1 MESTLGEIDSG
12 GRRRCRNRETVTASD
27 AMSLGLIRCQRQGK
41 NGIKWH
47 KQRRLPKEP
56 PLFMHVML

>member
-1 MESTLGEIDSG
+1 M
-12 GRRRCRNRETVTASD
+12 TASD
-27 AMSLGLIRCQRQGK
+27 AMSLGLMSYQRQGK

-47 KQRRLPKEP
+47 KQRWLPKEP

>member
-1 MESTLGEIDSG
+1 M
-12 GRRRCRNRETVTASD
+12 RY
-27 AMSLGLIRCQRQGK
+27 QRQGK

-56 PLFMHVML
+56 PVLMHVML